1 MHIEKN
7 RLDCAMMAFHAISQ
21 HDTDLERV
29 FAAMASLDGLLL
41 TGASDEVRQA
51 IELFGLH
58 YNSITKRYPPDAF
71 HSDRVSLNAADAAD
85 LVARITTTIET
96 IRDAETERILNRL
109 RHHGG
114 KLPEAEIIEMRR
126 HQEWFNPILIREFR
140 DGIDR
145 VKQNPSPDDRPTE
158 DECSS
163 VPFFAFYLFSEW
175 NMTESIPLVLECL
188 DLTDDSQLELI
199 GDALH
204 EQLPSYLAQF
214 LSHDIGQIDAIICN
228 PKVNEY
234 VRWGTLTSYHY
245 LVRDQVI
252 TADDAIVRLERNF
265 LATKMMNADGRPSE
279 EHSYELSAAIL
290 DMLQKLGCSMQSIL
304 SDSKTWDFVETSIF
318 HPKHAEA
325 FSESE
330 VQKELDS
337 LPPTRLSDCMECLRH
352 WASFDPPKPKPAIKS
367 EVKSDILAALNSIG
381 PSRIPTPINPA
392 PERSQVLQSS
402 TIRKVEQTPRN
413 AKCPCG
419 SGKKYKQCCLRNR

>member
-1 MHIEKN
+1 MQIEKS
-7 RLDCAMMAFHAISQ
+7 RLDCAMMAFNAMSQ
-21 HDTDLERV
+21 HSTDLERV
-29 FAAMASLDGLLL
+29 FAAMASLDGILF

-51 IELFGLH
+51 IELFGVH

-71 HSDRVSLNAADAAD
+71 QPDRVSLIATDAAD

-126 HQEWFNPILIREFR
+126 HREWFIPILIREFR
-140 DGIDR
+140 DAIDR
-145 VKQNPSPDDRPTE
+145 AKQNASPDDRPTE
-158 DECSS
+158 DERSS
-163 VPFFAFYLFSEW
+163 LPFFAFYLFSEW
-175 NMTESIPLVLECL
+175 SMIESIPLVLECL
-188 DLTDDSQLELI
+188 DLPDDSRLELI
-199 GDALH
+199 GDAIH
-204 EQLPSYLAQF
+204 EQLPNYLAQF

-228 PKVNEY
+228 HKVNEY
-234 VRWGTLTSYHY
+234 VRWATLTSYHY

-279 EHSYELSAAIL
+279 EHRYELSAAIL
-290 DMLQKLGCSMQSIL
+290 DMLQKLGGSMQSIL

-318 HPKHAEA
+318 HPMHAEA
-325 FSESE
+325 FCESE

-337 LPPTRLSDCMECLRH
+337 LSPTRISDCLECLRH
-352 WASFDPPKPKPAIKS
+352 WASFQPPLPKPAIKS
-367 EVKSDILAALNSIG
+367 DILAAVNSMR
-381 PSRIPTPINPA
+381 PSRISTPINPA
-392 PERSQVLQSS
+392 PEYSQLLQSS
-402 TIRKVEQTPRN
+402 SIRKVEQTPGN

-419 SGKKYKQCCLRNR
+419 SGKKYKQCCLRKR